1 MSNDAIY
8 LFLILGMSMVTF
20 LPRWLPLFF
29 LSGRDLPQWFEKWLE
44 MIPVSLLSA
53 ILLPSLILTKQPR
66 IFNMCSKEL
75 LVAIPTFLIA
85 YFSRSL
91 AGTII
96 GGMLLYWVVGQF

>member
-1 MSNDAIY
+1 MNSDATY
-8 LFLILGMSMVTF
+8 LILILGMYLVTF
-20 LPRWLPLFF
+20 IPRWLPLFF

-66 IFNMCSKEL
+66 VIDLFSKEL
-75 LVAIPTFLIA
+75 IVAIPTFLIA

-96 GGMLLYWVVGQF
+96 GGMLLYWVAGRF

>member
-1 MSNDAIY
+1 MISDTNY
-8 LFLILGMSMVTF
+8 LYLILGMFVVTF
-20 LPRWLPLFF
+20 IPRWLPLFF
-29 LSGRDLPQWFEKWLE
+29 LSGRDLPQWFEKWLK

-66 IFNMCSKEL
+66 VIDVFSKEL
-75 LVAIPTFLIA
+75 FVAIPTFAIA

-96 GGMLLYWVVGQF
+96 GGMLLYWAAGQI

>member
-1 MSNDAIY
+1 MMSDATY
-8 LFLILGMSMVTF
+8 LYLIAGMFLVTF

-29 LSGRDLPQWFEKWLE
+29 LSGRNLPPWFEKWLE

-53 ILLPSLILTKQPR
+53 ILLPSLILTRQPR
-66 IFNMCSKEL
+66 VIDVFSKEL
-75 LVAIPTFLIA
+75 FVAVPTFAIA

-96 GGMLLYWVVGQF
+96 GGMLLYWAAGLF